1 MNFKTIGIVGAGAMG
16 RGIAQLAATAGHSV
30 FVYDI
35 SEEMVLEAKQY
46 IQLSLEKLVSKGKME
61 VNAVKQILGNCNF
74 TTALAAFESCDL
86 IIEAVVE
93 RLDIKQQLFASLENM
108 VSDQAILASN
118 TSSLSI
124 SAIASAIK
132 TPERVVGLHFFNP
145 AVVMPLVE
153 IIPAV
158 QTNHNL
164 LPDLHKLMISWGK
177 APVEAK
183 DTPGFIVNR
192 IARPYYSEAIRI
204 MEEGIADCQTIDF
217 AMTQMGGFKMGPF
230 VLMDFIGHDVN
241 FSVTKSMYESCFHE
255 PRYKPSFSQQ
265 RLVEA
270 GYLGRKSGRGFYVS
284 NGPETGSISIQDA
297 KSKQIFDRILTMLI
311 NEAADALY
319 FGIATREDIDTAM
332 TKGVNYPKGLL
343 QWGDE
348 LGWSNIEKRMD
359 ELFDF
364 YHDPRYRASPMV
376 RKLAKA

>member
-1 MNFKTIGIVGAGAMG
+1 MNFKTVGIVGAGAMG

-35 SEEMVLEAKQY
+35 SEDMVHEARQY
-46 IQLSLEKLVSKGKME
+46 LQLSLEKLVSKGKME
-61 VNAVKQILGNCNF
+61 LNEAEKILSNCNF
-74 TTALAAFESCDL
+74 TTSLASFEACEM

-93 RLDIKQQLFASLENM
+93 RLDIKQQLFASLEKM
-108 VSDQAILASN
+108 VSGRTVLASN

-145 AVVMPLVE
+145 AVLMPLVE

-158 QTNHNL
+158 QTDHGL

-204 MEEGIADCQTIDF
+204 MEEGIADCQTIDL

-270 GYLGRKSGRGFYVS
+270 GFLGRKSGRGFYVS
-284 NGPETGSISIQDA
+284 NEPENGSVSVQDTTL
-297 KSKQIFDRILTMLI
+297 KQIFDRILTMLI
-311 NEAADALY
+311 NEAADAWYL
-319 FGIATREDIDTAM
+319 GIASREDIDTAM
-332 TKGVNYPKGLL
+332 TRGVNYPKGLL

-348 LGWSNIEKRMD
+348 LGWTNIEKHMD
-359 ELFDF
+359 ELFDY
-364 YHDPRYRASPMV
+364 YHDPRYRVSPMV